1 VWTLSEYVESQK
13 SQKDGHGHGHGDLA
27 KGLEHLLQLDLR
39 AIPSSFFSF
48 LLLLS
53 LDFNLG
59 GGFLSSSSSSSS
71 SSSAAMDGQ
80 KKIEE
85 LEKKCR
91 DMEQMLKDR
100 ELKTLQVN
108 QTPAKL
114 PHLRPRHACT
124 GSFHY
129 ETPPG

>member
-13 SQKDGHGHGHGDLA
+13 SQKDGHEHGHGDLA
-27 KGLEHLLQLDLR
+27 KVLNIFFNLTYAPFLLL
-39 AIPSSFFSF
+39 FFSF

-59 GGFLSSSSSSSS
+59 GGFLSSSSSS